1 MKKDLERDKKCG
13 SRLKSALAECGV
25 LAKDMARDLNYS
37 TTYFSQLC
45 NGKASID
52 EEKAKKFADY
62 LSKKHGSKVTAWYSS
77 SKESNGIESDYYSF
91 RYFMGETEFPN
102 AWLSYCAA
110 SKENEARSKDFS
122 SALKYILADL
132 GYTIPVSC
140 EWIFDFLCT
149 SAANDNP
156 RGISLLPLSGSIVT
170 LRKKATGKE
179 IQLSLYQSVA
189 LLYALRN
196 SAEAILD
203 GLFLSRSA
211 IMDGFFLSR
220 DWQQQ

>member
-1 MKKDLERDKKCG
+1 MSKDIERDKKCG
-13 SRLKSALAECGV
+13 IRLQNALNECGV
-25 LAKDMARDLNYS
+25 EQKEMAADLHYAP
-37 TTYFSQLC
+37 TYISDLC
-45 NGKASID
+45 TGKRHIS
-52 EEKAKKFADY
+52 EKAAKKFADY

-102 AWLSYCAA
+102 SWLLLDATL
-110 SKENEARSKDFS
+110 KEHEARTKDFS

-140 EWIFDFLCT
+140 EWIFDFLYT
-149 SAANDNP
+149 STAFDDP
-156 RGISLLPLSGSIVT
+156 RKFSLLPRSGSIVT

-179 IQLSLYQSVA
+179 IQLSLYQSAV
-189 LLYALRN
+189 LLYMLRH

-203 GLFLSRSA
+203 GLFLSRSP